1 MSGVEAGR
9 GPRLVPVRGA
19 DGRVGWSLVAANGRR
34 LASAV
39 RAYRNDRE
47 LAAGIG
53 ELLAERAALR
63 FVLGQ
68 REDRLWVWTAH
79 LPARTT
85 RAGAG
90 GGEAIARSARGYL
103 RRDQCRQ
110 SVTAFL
116 QGADHVQRLRRL
128 GGGGGSVLPSGW

>member
-1 MSGVEAGR
+1 MNASDAGR
-9 GPRLVPVRGA
+9 GPRLVPVRAA

-39 RAYRNDRE
+39 RAYRSDRE
-47 LAAGIG
+47 LASGIG
-53 ELLAERAALR
+53 ELLAERAVLR
-63 FVLGQ
+63 FVLSQ
-68 REDRLWVWTAH
+68 REDRLWIWTAH

-110 SVTAFL
+110 SVAAFL
-116 QGADHVQRLRRL
+116 QGADHLQRLRRL
-128 GGGGGSVLPSGW
+128 AGGMPPPAAW

>member
-1 MSGVEAGR
+1 MEVGR

-90 GGEAIARSARGYL
+90 GGGEAIARSARGYL

>member
-1 MSGVEAGR
+1 MSMLETGR

-34 LASAV
+34 LAAAV
-39 RAYRNDRE
+39 RTYRSDRE
-47 LAAGIG
+47 LAIGIG
-53 ELLAERAALR
+53 ELLAERAVLR
-63 FVLGQ
+63 FVLSQ

-90 GGEAIARSARGYL
+90 GGEAVARSARGYL

-110 SVTAFL
+110 SVTAFR

-128 GGGGGSVLPSGW
+128 GGGGPALPPAW

>member
-1 MSGVEAGR
+1 MSTVETGR

-39 RAYRNDRE
+39 RAYRSDRE

-53 ELLAERAALR
+53 ELLAERAVLR
-63 FVLGQ
+63 FVLSQ

-90 GGEAIARSARGYL
+90 GGEAVARSARGYL

-128 GGGGGSVLPSGW
+128 GGGPALPPAW